1 MKSLKGVV
9 ALLAV
14 LMPTMVT
21 QASTAV
27 DRLLTEYRNQGASQF
42 DVETGRQLWTKSFIS
57 TKSTQPRSCASCHSA
72 EPRDPGRHVRTGK
85 TIAPLAPS
93 VNTKRLTDE
102 KQIRKWLMRN
112 CKWTLGRECSAD
124 EKAAVLVYLQ
134 SL

>member
-1 MKSLKGVV
+1 MWKPVV
-9 ALLAV
+9 SFGL
-14 LMPTMVT
+14 
-21 QASTAV
+21 
-27 DRLLTEYRNQGASQF
+27 DRLY
-42 DVETGRQLWTKSFIS
+42 
-57 TKSTQPRSCASCHSA
+57 QPNPLNRSCASCHSA

-102 KQIRKWLMRN
+102 KQIRKWLARN
-112 CKWTLGRECSAD
+112 CKWTLGRECIAD